1 MNDFTWKGYK
11 CLVTAP
17 EFQGLA
23 TADFNVS
30 SVEADE
36 DEISSGF
43 VSTSKVG
50 LLISQMEERQSA
62 R

>member
-1 MNDFTWKGYK
+1 
-11 CLVTAP
+11 
-17 EFQGLA
+17 
-23 TADFNVS
+23 VS
-30 SVEADE
+30 SVETDE